1 MHSESVCTGGWV
13 LRNAL
18 ILLDVHN
25 EVEKCDKRERERD
38 NEPAKDT

>member
-1 MHSESVCTGGWV
+1 MHREPACTGEWV

-25 EVEKCDKRERERD
+25 EVEKCDKRKTERERQ
-38 NEPAKDT
+38 